1 MLAQAGINDIVVTS
15 FVNPKAVP
23 QHRDAELL
31 LSTLPPLPGVKLSAL
46 VGDVKGVERALN
58 VGVKSLVL
66 AISASET
73 HNQRNVNK
81 SKAESLK
88 EIKELVQLTHAN
100 GVALRGTI
108 SATFGCPFEGKV
120 STDQVSQIIEGML
133 AEGIQE
139 IGLADTAGLG
149 NPLQVYQMTKELQA
163 RFPAAEWSLHIHDT
177 RGLGLANILAGLQ
190 AGIRIVETSVGG
202 LGGCPFIPR
211 ATGNVVT
218 EDVVYML
225 TEMGIKTGVNLAKVL
240 EAASFLADVL
250 GRKLPSKQLDL
261 CRN

>member
-1 MLAQAGINDIVVTS
+1 MLAQAGINDIEVTS

-46 VGDVKGVERALN
+46 VGNVKGVERALN

-73 HNQRNVNK
+73 HNLRNVNK

-88 EIKELVQLTHAN
+88 EIKELAQLTHVN

-108 SATFGCPFEGKV
+108 SATFGCPYEGKV
-120 STDQVSQIIEGML
+120 SIDQVSQIIEVML

-163 RFPAAEWSLHIHDT
+163 RFPATEWSLHIHDT
-177 RGLGLANILAGLQ
+177 KGLGLANILAGLQ

-202 LGGCPFIPR
+202 LGGCPFIRR

-218 EDVVYML
+218 EDAVYML
-225 TEMGIKTGVNLAKVL
+225 TEMGIKTDVDLAKVI
-240 EAASFLADVL
+240 EAASFLADIL